1 MLGVSSLLCLS
12 LLTLWCSSQVLPNR
26 QGCNLNWSSKDQ
38 EQLIVPLYNCM
49 IVNFLCVHL
58 SSFVQTFSS
67 FELLMLN
74 LLNPVNHWHPKF
86 GNCSSRKYYRLVKM
100 YQNVHVVKCTG
111 NSKMYWQSGA
121 TYLVLQRNCMRE
133 QIIEALL
140 QSVAINC

>member
-38 EQLIVPLYNCM
+38 EQLIVPLCNCM
-49 IVNFLCVHL
+49 IVNFLCIHL

-74 LLNPVNHWHPKF
+74 LLNPVESLAPQIWKLFFKKIPQA
-86 GNCSSRKYYRLVKM
+86 C
-100 YQNVHVVKCTG
+100 QNVHVVKCTG
-111 NSKMYWQSGA
+111 NSKMYRQSGA
-121 TYLVLQRNCMRE
+121 TYLVLQRNCM
-133 QIIEALL
+133 
-140 QSVAINC
+140 

>member
-74 LLNPVNHWHPKF
+74 LLNPVESLAPQIWKLF
-86 GNCSSRKYYRLVKM
+86 FKKILQAC
-100 YQNVHVVKCTG
+100 QNVPKCTC
-111 NSKMYWQSGA
+111 SKMYRQSGA

-133 QIIEALL
+133 QTIEA
-140 QSVAINC
+140 QSQSAAINCYSF